1 MRNTMI
7 QQATTAVT
15 SQDPAQ
21 IASILSFASEHG
33 VSSTVLLILAV
44 GAFLFLKRAGTALGS
59 FLVSSGSSVATF
71 LTSQTQALQKH
82 SIEHVEIAAKVE
94 HGHAQLAEKIAGV
107 APAVKGHVDS
117 LRADVLAQLDL
128 LGDRFVDATLTPAMN
143 ALVDRAST
151 QTPASGLPVVPRAR
165 DSEVDTIVS
174 HK

>member
-1 MRNTMI
+1 MRTTMI

-21 IASILSFASEHG
+21 VASILSFASEHG

-59 FLVSSGSSVATF
+59 FLVSSGSSVASF

-82 SIEHVEIAAKVE
+82 SIEHIEIASKVE
-94 HGHAQLAEKIAGV
+94 AGHAHLASKIEAV
-107 APAVKGHVDS
+107 APTVKGHVDS
-117 LRADVLAQLDL
+117 LRAEVIAQLDA
-128 LGDRFVDATLTPAMN
+128 LGDRVIDTALKPAM
-143 ALVDRAST
+143 ASLVDRAST
-151 QTPASGLPVVPRAR
+151 QTPASGLPAVPRAR

-174 HK
+174 RK